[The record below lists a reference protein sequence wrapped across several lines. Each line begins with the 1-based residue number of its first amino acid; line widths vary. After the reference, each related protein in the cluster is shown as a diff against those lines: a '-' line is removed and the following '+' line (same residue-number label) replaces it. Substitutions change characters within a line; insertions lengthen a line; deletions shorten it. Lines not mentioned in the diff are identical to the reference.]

1 MLGGNVAEGSVN
13 STTVND
19 SVLLPSDPVSLAP
32 GEFGEAAINLT
43 AAGVFP
49 PGTCRAFGSAMM
61 SSRASSSFGAEL
73 KDFIAPVPVN
83 ISNCGTVNIIKH
95 TDPRGINQ
103 DFGYTSTIPN
113 PTTSNPKTPDCTS
126 DSTPSSFTLND
137 HAGVDPPSPITTGTD
152 NTEHCGNV
160 PAGSYTVTEGAE
172 PANFTLESLTCTAVG
187 AGSSGSQDAT
197 NPAQANITVTPDSTV
212 TCTYTNHTTGAIL
225 VTKTAKNHNLGSG
238 QHPLAGASFTV
249 NGVTKTTDANGQAC
263 FDGLTIGTSYTVTET
278 AAPPGYAIDTSS
290 KNVTPTSS
298 ATCAGVGTPT
308 GVSFTDSPLTDI
320 SVSANS
326 EVPGVTNSTITCVDS
341 GNANIGNSP
350 KGPADPVSVSATGLK
365 PGTYTC
371 TVVIDP

>member
-1 MLGGNVAEGSVN
+1 
-13 STTVND
+13 
-19 SVLLPSDPVSLAP
+19 
-32 GEFGEAAINLT
+32 
-43 AAGVFP
+43 
-49 PGTCRAFGSAMM
+49 
-61 SSRASSSFGAEL
+61 
-73 KDFIAPVPVN
+73 
-83 ISNCGTVNIIKH
+83 
-95 TDPRGINQ
+95 GINQ

-113 PTTSNPKTPDCTS
+113 PTASNPTTPSCS
-126 DSTPSSFTLND
+126 LDSTPSSFTLND
-137 HAGVDPPSPITTGTD
+137 HAGVDPPSPITAGTD
-152 NTEHCGNV
+152 NTEHCGSV

-187 AGSSGSQDAT
+187 AGASGSQDAP
-197 NPAQANITVTPDSTV
+197 NPAQENITVTPDSVV

-249 NGVTKTTDANGQAC
+249 NGVTKTTGANGQAC

-290 KNVTPTSS
+290 KSVTPTSS
-298 ATCAGVGTPT
+298 ANCAGAGTPT

-320 SVSANS
+320 SASANS

-341 GNANIGNSP
+341 GNANVGNSP
-350 KGPADPVSVSATGLK
+350 QGPADPVSVSATGLK

-371 TVVIDP
+371 TVVIDPCPEGGLRNSAGRRGGPYGRPSRRLRYRSGARGRSRWAPAGNRAAESSPAASSEAAAVGVIFPVASPICVATITN